1 MADKIARTVSKSLI
15 RRRLRRVGQLAY
27 LATIQALVGLVWLL
41 LGAYLTVNSPSMAAV
56 ASRVVSEILPGS
68 LRVQFLHVGPV
79 LADGEL
85 RVRLQTRGLE
95 MREPGGAVLIAAERA
110 EVDMAPARLIDGL
123 RAGALRLTLP
133 RVVLDKPLLQLDID
147 QLGRL
152 RLNSIF
158 VDPNEPPKPNPKP
171 LPVYVRLGKTVVTD
185 GRYIMDL
192 PSMSIDSRGI
202 YFDSPGAAVTI
213 EPGRPEPVDVQFDA
227 RHIVAAYAQT
237 TIDSMRRLPAIPP
250 GSLQAESAVG
260 DLREMVVTGVSC
272 QMPPATLEQPL
283 QEPITS
289 LSRARVVVQ
298 LQPEIM
304 VHGDRLLLTT
314 SSKSSFI
321 RDMLGRLFD
330 AEAQATGQFH
340 FDPNVGFWTECHI
353 LGRGL
358 MSGFH
363 AEAVRGEVRVETG
376 PPGDSLVRVITR
388 NIGIAAY
395 GGHIRSERVDYR
407 MDLERPEHITRGIFA
422 IDHVRGDAPLLD
434 EAIKLGGIT
443 PLLASGYITGTLGT
457 YTRTHLPDGQPLDLD
472 VALDADLDLVRD
484 APLKMIA
491 QKLPRVLWRGG
502 LRFGMGPQVGMFVDF
517 IDSELRTEDAEQSG
531 AQTAALHC
539 DGRLDLS
546 GDTTNLRAD
555 LAIPQLEDWLA
566 PLGIADVAG
575 AVRLEGGRIEGALLR
590 PGVLGR
596 VSVDDLAAYG
606 YKVRH
611 GTAMLGIRGGE
622 VALTGLRAST
632 DIGDVSGDLRMG
644 LFGASLGELA
654 AERPLRIDHLTV
666 RQVDLGKLLARWR
679 VAGITGQ
686 GDLSGGQLSA
696 DLGHFMPSLRF
707 SGDVALQGVHAYG
720 EWFDRGGGHVEQ
732 HGLVTVLPNARLR
745 LRGSPVDGSADIQTV
760 GRFDLATKRLDIDV
774 ALPETRFKQFSWL
787 ENLPMPGTVA
797 ATIKLSGDGKDLS
810 LAAGVDIKGLGW
822 DAIELGSAHLDLEKA
837 PLGPL
842 LLKSDHFF
850 ESFKLLSGS
859 EVNFKGWL
867 PTTSTLRIGTE
878 NPLDPFERLG
888 LPRPQ
893 GIAVRVEGE
902 VAVEMAL
909 QNSKFDWRVETI
921 VPAAGL
927 WLDPGGGARPIRN
940 TKAAVIGISA
950 DKITLGGTYF
960 ELNRSG
966 IEVCGEWRYP
976 HDDEPAALLGFVAGT
991 FDIQRFGALSQSL
1004 SDLDLRLNVLR
1015 DPVVAADPRANCL
1028 EAAAAGGGMLR
1039 VDGPLDRLHVQA
1051 LLETETGRV
1060 ALRRF
1065 GHDITIQDGARLQI
1079 ATSPRGVMTVAIP
1092 LDHELK
1098 GQVDDGH
1105 FTVSGRASLVDLQL
1119 DSVYAR
1125 LWAGDIPYAV
1135 PKEYQMLISPDL
1147 VLSGNRLRDLANRDL
1162 RLAGDVH
1169 IGEGSYY
1176 RSFDQISSVL
1186 GNAGDRKVETYSKPI
1201 TETMPWLAELG
1212 LDLKVHGKNF
1222 EVASRVPGGKAD
1234 LVTEFDMRVSG
1245 NLSNLQVH
1253 DRLRVVEG
1261 SGSQISASLNNL
1273 IFEVVSG
1280 TLDFNGDATK
1290 PYLEAMARTDIP
1302 VRAGTRTGTM
1312 ASTLGTDLTTDAN
1325 QLDEIVQVFVQVKG
1339 VFGDRRNFT
1348 FHLTS
1353 NKGDTEA
1360 DCMCLIAARRRCN
1373 DQGTG
1378 GTRLTTDFFFGEALN
1393 TVVTGLLKS
1402 VVDTV
1407 QIDFDPVNLGVSA
1420 DVTKKLGKSI
1430 ALGTRVQTGKEN
1442 RYNANF
1448 SFRITDRLSLNGLWR
1463 RQKLLDSSSSQETSV
1478 DVYESKLRYK
1488 VPLSD
1493 E

>member
-1 MADKIARTVSKSLI
+1 MAEKSTIAGRKSLV
-15 RRRLRRVGQLAY
+15 RRRLRRAGQLAY
-27 LATIQALVGLVWLL
+27 LATIQATVGLVWLL
-41 LGAYLTVNSPSMAAV
+41 LGVYLTVNSPSTAAV

-68 LRVQFLHVGPV
+68 LRVQYLHVGPV
-79 LADGEL
+79 LGDGEL
-85 RVRLQTRGLE
+85 RVRLQARGLE
-95 MREPGGAVLIAAERA
+95 LREPGGDVLLGAARA
-110 EVDMAPARLIDGL
+110 EVDLAPARLIDGL
-123 RAGALRLTLP
+123 QAGALRLTLP
-133 RVVLDKPLLQLDID
+133 RVVLDQPLLQLDVD
-147 QLGRL
+147 KLGRL

-158 VDPNEPPKPNPKP
+158 VDPAEPPKPDPKP
-171 LPVYVRLGKTVVTD
+171 LPVYVRLGKTEVND
-185 GRYIMDL
+185 GRYVMDL
-192 PSMSIDSRGI
+192 PAMSIDSHGLW
-202 YFDSPGAAVTI
+202 FTSPGSAVTI

-227 RHIVAAYAQT
+227 RNIVVAYAQT
-237 TIDSMRRLPAIPP
+237 SLDSMRRLPAIPA

-260 DLREMVVTGVSC
+260 DLREMVVSGVSC
-272 QMPPATLEQPL
+272 QMPPATLAEPL

-289 LSRARVVVQ
+289 LSKSRILVQ
-298 LQPEIM
+298 LQPEIL
-304 VHGDRLLLTT
+304 VHGDRLLLST
-314 SSKSSFI
+314 SSKSTFM
-321 RDMLGRLFD
+321 RDMLGQLF
-330 AEAQATGQFH
+330 AAQAQASGQFH
-340 FDPNVGFWTECHI
+340 WDAKVGFWTEGHVM
-353 LGRGL
+353 GRGL

-363 AEAVRGEVRVETG
+363 GEAVRGDVRVETG

-388 NIGIAAY
+388 NLDVAAY
-395 GGHIRSERVDYR
+395 GGFIHSDRVDYR
-407 MDLERPEHITRGIFA
+407 MDLERPEHVTMGAFSIR
-422 IDHVRGDAPLLD
+422 HVRGDAPLLD
-434 EAIKLGGIT
+434 DAIKLTGIT
-443 PLLASGYITGTLGT
+443 PLLASGTITGTLGT
-457 YTRTHLPDGQPLDLD
+457 YTRTHLPAGKPLDLD

-484 APLKMIA
+484 TPVKMIA

-502 LRFGMGPQVGMFVDF
+502 LRYAMGPDIGIRVDF
-517 IDSELRTEDAEQSG
+517 ADSELVTEDAHVDGSR
-531 AQTAALHC
+531 TAALRC

-546 GDTTNLRAD
+546 GDTTDLRAD
-555 LAIPQLEDWLA
+555 LHLPRLEDWLA

-575 AVRLEGGRIEGALLR
+575 SLRLEGGHLRGALLK

-596 VSVDDLAAYG
+596 VLVEDFAAYG
-606 YKVRH
+606 YHVRRGAAQLSLH
-611 GTAMLGIRGGE
+611 GGE
-622 VALTGLRAST
+622 VALEGLRAST
-632 DIGDVSGDLRMG
+632 DVGEVSGDLRMG
-644 LFGASLGELA
+644 LFGSNLTEMA
-654 AERPLRIDHLTV
+654 AQRPLHIDRLSV
-666 RQVDLGKLLARWR
+666 RQIDLGKLLGRFR
-679 VAGITGQ
+679 IAGITGQ
-686 GDLSGGQLSA
+686 GDLSGGQLTA
-696 DLGHFMPSLRF
+696 DLVRFMPSLRF
-707 SGDVALQGVHAYG
+707 SGDMTVQGVHAYG
-720 EWFDRGGGHVEQ
+720 EWFDRGGAHIDQ
-732 HGLVTVLPNARLR
+732 HGLVTLFTNSWLR
-745 LRGSPVDGSADIQTV
+745 LRGSRTDGGADITAS
-760 GRFDLATKRLDIDV
+760 GRFDLATMRLDTDV
-774 ALPETRFKQFSWL
+774 RLPETPFKQFSWL
-787 ENLPMPGTVA
+787 EKLPMPGTVA
-797 ATIKLSGDGKDLS
+797 AAIKLTGDGKTMTLS
-810 LAAGVDIKGLGW
+810 GGVDIKDLGW
-822 DAIELGSAHLDLEKA
+822 DAISLGSAHLDLEKTA
-837 PLGPL
+837 TGPL
-842 LLKSDHFF
+842 VLRSDNFF
-850 ESFKLLSGS
+850 ESFKLLAGS
-859 EVNFKGWL
+859 EVRFAGWM
-867 PTTSTLRIGTE
+867 PTTSTLRIGTDA
-878 NPLDPFERLG
+878 PVDPFERLG
-888 LPRPQ
+888 MPRPQ
-893 GIAVRVEGE
+893 GISVRVEGE
-902 VAVEMAL
+902 TAVDMSL
-909 QNSKFDWRVETI
+909 QNNHFDWHVETI
-921 VPAAGL
+921 VPPAGL
-927 WLDPGGGARPIRN
+927 WVDPGGGARPIRN
-940 TKAAVIGISA
+940 TKAAVIGVSA

-966 IEVCGEWRYP
+966 VEVCGEWRYP
-976 HDDEPAALLGFVAGT
+976 HDDEPANLLAFVAGT

-1004 SDLDLRLNVLR
+1004 SDLDLRVNVLR
-1015 DPVVAADPRANCL
+1015 DPAVAADARATCL
-1028 EAAAAGGGMLR
+1028 EAAMAGGGMMR
-1039 VDGPLDRLHVQA
+1039 VEGPPDRLRVQA
-1051 LLETETGRV
+1051 LLETEAGRV

-1065 GHDITIQDGARLQI
+1065 GHDITLQDGARLQI
-1079 ATSPRGVMTVAIP
+1079 ATSARGVMTVAIP
-1092 LDHELK
+1092 IDHELK

-1105 FTVSGRASLVDLQL
+1105 FTLSGHASLVDMQL
-1119 DSVYAR
+1119 DSAYAR
-1125 LWAGDIPYAV
+1125 LWAGDIPYAA

-1147 VLSGNRLRDLANRDL
+1147 VLSGSRLRDPASRDL
-1162 RLAGDVH
+1162 RLTGDVH

-1222 EVASRVPGGKAD
+1222 EIASRVPGGKTD
-1234 LVTEFDMRVSG
+1234 LVTEFDLRVSG

-1302 VRAGTRTGTM
+1302 VRAGTRTGTL
-1312 ASTLGTDLTTDAN
+1312 ASTLGTDLTTDTN

-1348 FHLTS
+1348 VHLTS
-1353 NKGDTEA
+1353 NKGDTET

-1373 DQGTG
+1373 DQGGG